1 MSQNLFSLSMYAYC
15 SNDEEVLIVVFID
28 IGLGTHDSIALRV
41 PNSTLTVSLLR
52 ETGPLAITSANPS
65 GACDCTHHNKVDDKI
80 AGKIDFILADGPLP
94 MTIASSVIDVRD
106 LDSNKIFFYRVGCVP
121 EADIWEI
128 LRQVD
133 QLEESIVTSTI
144 PDSNLAKV
152 KTLMNLILNS
162 MNCDTWQIYCLQKRD
177 TQQSNNEEGHNKNR
191 SPFSRQSSYIAD
203 DDILPWETVRLR
215 NPKLTNIFELGLWHY
230 TFSEGSISHKTEM
243 LIPINTV
250 FGVCAVLGLRNKRL
264 DDGTLQ
270 PFSQTDVA
278 RAKLTSTILLDHI
291 EVSKASDSSRDM
303 MEVAIFGEG
312 ASSLPQATHMRK
324 ANFGTCFYSGK
335 DHTNSDGG
343 IEEY

>member
-1 MSQNLFSLSMYAYC
+1 MYAYYC
-15 SNDEEVLIVVFID
+15 SNDEEILIVVFID
-28 IGLGTHDSIALRV
+28 ICLGTPDSIALRV

-80 AGKIDFILADGPLP
+80 AGKIDFILADGPSP

-121 EADIWEI
+121 EADIWEK

-144 PDSNLAKV
+144 LDSNLAKV

-177 TQQSNNEEGHNKNR
+177 TQQSNNEEGHDK
-191 SPFSRQSSYIAD
+191 SSYIGND
-203 DDILPWETVRLR
+203 DFLPWGTVRLR
-215 NPKLTNIFELGLWHY
+215 NSKLTNIFELGLSHY

-243 LIPINTV
+243 LIPINTM
-250 FGVCAVLGLRNKRL
+250 FGVCAVLGLRTKRL

-270 PFSQTDVA
+270 PFSQNDVA
-278 RAKLTSTILLDHI
+278 TAKLTSTILLDHI
-291 EVSKASDSSRDM
+291 EVSKTSDSSRDM
-303 MEVAIFGEG
+303 MEVTIFGEG
-312 ASSLPQATHMRK
+312 ASSLPQATHMVRK
-324 ANFGTCFYSGK
+324 ANFWNQFLLR
-335 DHTNSDGG
+335 
-343 IEEY
+343 